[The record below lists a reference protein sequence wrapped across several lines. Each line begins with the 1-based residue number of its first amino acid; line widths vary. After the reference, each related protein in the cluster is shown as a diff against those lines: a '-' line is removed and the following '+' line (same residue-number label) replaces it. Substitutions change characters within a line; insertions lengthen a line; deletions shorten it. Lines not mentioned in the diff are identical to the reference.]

1 MSISTFYLPRPMHL
15 VAMLALVFTL
25 AACAGRPKP
34 LEPSYPVS
42 VSSVR
47 VTAES
52 SVDAGFALQL
62 QERLENTLGRATRDI
77 GRSSSLRVI
86 VRDRS
91 SAAGV
96 IPFFVDA
103 RRQAEVELVL
113 NDDASGEDIRSRIIR
128 SSVASSDGE
137 RADQFL
143 IARLASDIRGVLG
156 LSGYPY
162 HPVVGAKQD
171 VARPVFRDEET
182 GDGRFSE
189 LELRSDPL
197 LNGSLTATTADLDPA
212 EERAKPRI
220 NISKPLLSSEPA
232 PDATDEPAPAP
243 ARTQAMTS
251 APAVL
256 ESGASEEV
264 QDDEPC
270 IITVDNDCSD
280 PDSR

>member
-1 MSISTFYLPRPMHL
+1 MSLTTFHIPRPL
-15 VAMLALVFTL
+15 RLLAMIALVFTL

-42 VSSVR
+42 VTSVR
-47 VTAES
+47 VTAEA

-77 GRSSSLRVI
+77 GRAATLRVI

-91 SAAGV
+91 GADGG
-96 IPFFVDA
+96 IPFFTEA
-103 RRQAEVELVL
+103 RQEAEVELVL
-113 NDDASGEDIRSRIIR
+113 NDDASGQDIRSRVIR
-128 SSVASSDGE
+128 SSVAGGDAE
-137 RADQFL
+137 RAEPFL
-143 IARLASDIRGVLG
+143 ISRLASDIRGVLG

-162 HPVVGAKQD
+162 YPVAGAKQD
-171 VARPVFRDEET
+171 VVRPVFRDEET
-182 GDGRFSE
+182 GDGRFSD

-197 LNGSLTATTADLDPA
+197 LNGSVTPTTADLDP
-212 EERAKPRI
+212 EDRAKPRI

-232 PDATDEPAPAP
+232 PEPSAETAPAP
-243 ARTQAMTS
+243 ARAETGTS
-251 APAVL
+251 ALAV
-256 ESGASEEV
+256 EEAGV
-264 QDDEPC
+264 SDEFLDDEPC